1 MTSSSRFAL
10 TAALGA
16 FVAGAAR
23 LPRQASAV
31 AALGVTDA
39 AGLVVRARGE
49 AVVRALAQ
57 LHAQGRTGPSSV
69 LLGAGR
75 TSMVD
80 AALVNASAAHAF
92 ALDDVAWGCHPSSML
107 MPALLAVGEHLDAS
121 GADLLRAWVVG
132 YEVMAEL
139 ASREPGSLHATGWH
153 PTGLLGPVGVAAA
166 VAHLLGLDAAGAQAA
181 IANGASMTGGL
192 SGNFGTPMKA
202 VHVGQAAANG
212 VRAALLAQAVLGGNP
227 DVLEKPGGFL
237 STISPSKQ
245 VDLESPLGTSHE
257 APRVLVAGL
266 SLKRYPLCYSLHRIA
281 DAAIDVACMEGF
293 SHEAVVSVEVEMGTR
308 QLQMAPHRQ
317 PATELQA
324 RYSAPFAVAS
334 GLVAR
339 AAGFAQLDPDFFGSA
354 AVRRL
359 IERTQVTPT
368 EGVNP
373 EDPVFDVADRVR
385 VKLTDGRT
393 LDSGPVTHPLGHAR
407 RPLDA
412 AARMAKFQDCLR
424 GSEVRDA
431 KGCYEMLCDLE
442 RLPSVRRVAEAF
454 SR

>member
-16 FVAGAAR
+16 FAAGAAK

-49 AVVRALAQ
+49 AVVQALAQ

-75 TSMVD
+75 TSMID

-139 ASREPGSLHATGWH
+139 ASREPGSLHGTGWH
-153 PTGLLGPVGVAAA
+153 PTGLLGPIGVAAA
-166 VAHLLGLDAAGAQAA
+166 AAHLLRLDASAAQGA
-181 IANGASMTGGL
+181 IANAASMTAGI
-192 SGNFGTPMKA
+192 SGNFGTPIKA
-202 VHVGQAAANG
+202 VHVAQASANG
-212 VRAALLAQAVLGGNP
+212 VRAALLAQAGLHGNP
-227 DVLEKPGGFL
+227 DVLEKAGGFL
-237 STISPSKQ
+237 ATISPSKQ
-245 VDLESPLGTSHE
+245 VDLEGPLGTSHE
-257 APRVLVAGL
+257 APRVLTAGL
-266 SLKRYPLCYSLHRIA
+266 SLKRYPLCYSLHRIT
-281 DAAIDVACMEGF
+281 DAAIEVACMEGF
-293 SHEAVVSVEVEMGTR
+293 SPEAVVSVEVEMGVR
-308 QLQMAPHRQ
+308 QLQMAAHRQ
-317 PATELQA
+317 PETELQA

-339 AAGFAQLDPDFFGSA
+339 AAGFAQLDPAFFGCA

-359 IERTQVTPT
+359 IERTQVTAT

-385 VKLTDGRT
+385 VKLADGRT
-393 LDSGPVTHPLGHAR
+393 LDSGPVMHPLGHAR
-407 RPLDA
+407 RPLDEG
-412 AARMAKFQDCLR
+412 ARQAKFLDCLA
-424 GSEVRDA
+424 GSDVRDPQA
-431 KGCYEMLCDLE
+431 CYAMLCDLE
-442 RLPSVRRVAEAF
+442 SLASVRQVAATF
-454 SR
+454 CR

>member
-16 FVAGAAR
+16 FAAGAHR
-23 LPRQASAV
+23 LPPQACAV
-31 AALGVTDA
+31 ATLGMADA

-49 AVVRALAQ
+49 AVVQALAQ

-75 TSMVD
+75 TSMID

-107 MPALLAVGEHLDAS
+107 MPALLAVGEHLDAA

-139 ASREPGSLHATGWH
+139 ASREPGSLHGTGWH
-153 PTGLLGPVGVAAA
+153 PTGLLGPIGVAAA
-166 VAHLLGLDAAGAQAA
+166 VAHLLRLDAAGAQGA
-181 IANGASMTGGL
+181 IANAASMTGGI

-212 VRAALLAQAVLGGNP
+212 VRAALLAQAGLHGNP

-237 STISPSKQ
+237 STISPSRQ
-245 VDLESPLGTSHE
+245 VDLDCPLGTSHE
-257 APRVLVAGL
+257 APRVLAAGL
-266 SLKRYPLCYSLHRIA
+266 SLKGYPLCYSLHRIA
-281 DAAIDVACMEGF
+281 DAAIEVAGMPGF
-293 SHEAVVSVEVEMGTR
+293 SHEAVVGVEVEIGTR

-317 PATELQA
+317 PANELQA

-339 AAGFAQLDPDFFGSA
+339 AAGFAQLDPAFFGCE

-359 IERTQVTPT
+359 IERTQLKPT

-373 EDPVFDVADRVR
+373 QDPVFDVSDRVR
-385 VKLTDGRT
+385 VRMADGRT
-393 LDSGPVTHPLGHAR
+393 LDSGPVAYPLGHAR

-412 AARMAKFQDCLR
+412 PAREAKFLDCLD
-424 GSEVRDA
+424 GSGVRDPKA
-431 KGCYEMLCDLE
+431 CYAMLCEMGALA
-442 RLPSVRRVAEAF
+442 SVRQIAAGF
-454 SR
+454 CG